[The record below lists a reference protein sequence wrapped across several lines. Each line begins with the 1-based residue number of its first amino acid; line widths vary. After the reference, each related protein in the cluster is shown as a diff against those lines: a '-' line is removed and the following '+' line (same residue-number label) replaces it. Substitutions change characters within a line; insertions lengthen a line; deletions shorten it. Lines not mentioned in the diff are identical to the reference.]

1 MSFLKE
7 LVMSFLK
14 ELVMSLLREIVM
26 SFLKKMVIY
35 ILRVIVMSFLKEM
48 VTSFLPIEIC
58 NWLAFIT
65 LYLIINSLIY
75 ESVNKKCSCR
85 VVVGRY
91 HFDEYWLYVSQR
103 FIWTEYRIRLEMLY
117 IYRGLASLMFLEYHK
132 ILVLDQNWIF
142 QIINFQVCHNES
154 VSKLKVLMVKVS
166 SEYSNK
172 KYCSLFLIPLA

>member
-1 MSFLKE
+1 MGIYMIWSGLSFTPLRHDVSPRHDVRMVLFFIEQVLMSFLKE

-14 ELVMSLLREIVM
+14 ELVMS
-26 SFLKKMVIY
+26 
-35 ILRVIVMSFLKEM
+35 FLKET
-48 VTSFLPIEIC
+48 VTSFLPIKSY

-142 QIINFQVCHNES
+142 QIINFQVCHSDSANF
-154 VSKLKVLMVKVS
+154 K
-166 SEYSNK
+166 
-172 KYCSLFLIPLA
+172 F

>member
-1 MSFLKE
+1 MKE
-7 LVMSFLK
+7 LQPFEIKRFSENNTNCVTRVKLHQIQTDNVK
-14 ELVMSLLREIVM
+14 GDNRNLQLTGVYNLLSAV
-26 SFLKKMVIY
+26 
-35 ILRVIVMSFLKEM
+35 
-48 VTSFLPIEIC
+48 
-58 NWLAFIT
+58 
-65 LYLIINSLIY
+65 INSLIY

-172 KYCSLFLIPLA
+172 KYC